1 MSEDKLVLQIHRES
15 AKGQRE
21 KVVNEWYRSQMK
33 QRMPEILQKCEEMT
47 GIHVKEWRVKN
58 MRTRWGTCNIDK
70 KRIWLN
76 LQLAKLPP
84 ECLEYVVIHEL
95 THLLE
100 RKHNRRFYGFLYEF
114 CPDFKER
121 EKMMEG
127 AVGR

>member
-1 MSEDKLVLQIHRES
+1 
-15 AKGQRE
+15 
-21 KVVNEWYRSQMK
+21 
-33 QRMPEILQKCEEMT
+33 MT

-58 MRTRWGTCNIDK
+58 MRTRWVTCNIDK

-100 RKHNRRFYGFLYEF
+100 RKHNRRFYGFLHEF